1 MQQDRWTLGL
11 ALVLTLAAILTLAV
25 WIPSDI
31 ETGLIERFRRE
42 ITIGDALAPTGAAAG
57 ILIAALAL
65 GITSW
70 FRPAPYEDTPD
81 RQSAAFLLRMA
92 VVLILGLVLMMF
104 TGPIVVEAINSLG
117 NNIGTYRQLRDTVP
131 YKYLGFAAGGF
142 VLVFG
147 AIRVVENRFSM
158 SGAWVAIGAVLVL
171 GFVYDVPFDN
181 LLLPP
186 NGDQ

>member
-1 MQQDRWTLGL
+1 MQQDRWTL
-11 ALVLTLAAILTLAV
+11 ALAALFVLAAVLTLAV
-25 WIPSDI
+25 WIPNDI

-42 ITIGDALAPTGAAAG
+42 VMIGDALAPTGAAVG
-57 ILIAALAL
+57 VLIAALAL
-65 GITSW
+65 GATSW
-70 FRPAPYEDTPD
+70 FRPDPFDDTPD
-81 RQSAAFLLRMA
+81 RQSIAFLLRMA
-92 VVLILGLVLMMF
+92 VVLVLGLVLMVF
-104 TGPIVVEAINSLG
+104 TGPVVVESINGLG
-117 NNIGTYRQLRDTVP
+117 GEIGTYRQLRDTVP

-158 SGAWVAIGAVLVL
+158 AAAGVAIGAVVVL
-171 GFVYDVPFDN
+171 GFIYDVPFDN